1 MKRFLLI
8 VFFILFSFSIFTGC
22 DKFTDKKSGNS
33 VIAEKKFSTDELVE
47 AVKSTGEW
55 PNMVKVEDNE
65 MAKEFFKL
73 DLKDKD
79 YVEISIFQCPMS
91 AALAEIIIINPADS
105 KLEEAKIDLKAR
117 KEKLIK
123 TDAFY
128 PDHKNIAEKS
138 IIGDVGGY
146 AYMIVGSA
154 ANEGEKALIEKVKG

>member
-1 MKRFLLI
+1 
-8 VFFILFSFSIFTGC
+8 
-22 DKFTDKKSGNS
+22 
-33 VIAEKKFSTDELVE
+33 
-47 AVKSTGEW
+47 
-55 PNMVKVEDNE
+55 
-65 MAKEFFKL
+65 
-73 DLKDKD
+73 
-79 YVEISIFQCPMS
+79 MS

-105 KLEEAKIDLKAR
+105 KLEEAKTDLKAR

-154 ANEGEKALIEKVKG
+154 ANEGEKALIEKVRIKIAERRFLLLFGFIAFRGIFTKFLCVILYYL